1 MRKDIAETLRVFLMN
16 GIKPNY
22 SKIAKQFNCDART
35 VKRYFLNCQ
44 NLKRKPRV
52 VVKVLDAYEELV
64 IEKLDLG
71 ANAYSIFNFIKKQG
85 YKGGYTT
92 VKNFCAKY
100 KNDKQYKATIRF
112 ETNPGVQAQ
121 VDWKERFKL
130 KNKNDE
136 IIEVNIFLVILGY
149 SRLKFLML
157 TRDRTQTTVF
167 KGLLEFF
174 KYIGGVPKEMLFDNM
189 RTIVD
194 RSRTQFNR
202 AQYNERFYAFSK
214 DAGFLPRSC
223 LAYKPKT
230 KGKVEALAKLTDRLK
245 VYNGEF
251 DSYDDLEKIV
261 KEFNEEINNEVSAA
275 TGMTPNERFKE
286 EQRYLNPLPKLE
298 IFEEYLNLRPNKRKV
313 TAESLIT
320 VEGKKYSVPPEY
332 INLYVFYQITN
343 DRIVIYDEL
352 NIEICTHQI
361 SDKKINYNDVHY
373 KTLSQMTLDNKEVIE
388 AVCASNLNIY
398 DNI

>member
-1 MRKDIAETLRVFLMN
+1 
-16 GIKPNY
+16 
-22 SKIAKQFNCDART
+22 
-35 VKRYFLNCQ
+35 
-44 NLKRKPRV
+44 
-52 VVKVLDAYEELV
+52 
-64 IEKLDLG
+64 
-71 ANAYSIFNFIKKQG
+71 
-85 YKGGYTT
+85 
-92 VKNFCAKY
+92 
-100 KNDKQYKATIRF
+100 
-112 ETNPGVQAQ
+112 
-121 VDWKERFKL
+121 
-130 KNKNDE
+130 
-136 IIEVNIFLVILGY
+136 
-149 SRLKFLML
+149 
-157 TRDRTQTTVF
+157 
-167 KGLLEFF
+167 
-174 KYIGGVPKEMLFDNM
+174 MLFDNM

-251 DSYDDLEKIV
+251 DSHDDLEKIV

-320 VEGKKYSVPPEY
+320 IEGKKIFCSTWVYKFIRFLSNNEWQNRY
-332 INLYVFYQITN
+332 IWWVKYR
-343 DRIVIYDEL
+343 DM
-352 NIEICTHQI
+352 H
-361 SDKKINYNDVHY
+361 S
-373 KTLSQMTLDNKEVIE
+373 SNKR
-388 AVCASNLNIY
+388 
-398 DNI
+398 

>member
-1 MRKDIAETLRVFLMN
+1 MRKDIAETLREFLMN

-64 IEKLDLG
+64 IEKLELG

-136 IIEVNIFLVILGY
+136 I
-149 SRLKFLML
+149 RLF
-157 TRDRTQTTVF
+157 VH
-167 KGLLEFF
+167 
-174 KYIGGVPKEMLFDNM
+174 
-189 RTIVD
+189 
-194 RSRTQFNR
+194 
-202 AQYNERFYAFSK
+202 
-214 DAGFLPRSC
+214 
-223 LAYKPKT
+223 
-230 KGKVEALAKLTDRLK
+230 
-245 VYNGEF
+245 
-251 DSYDDLEKIV
+251 
-261 KEFNEEINNEVSAA
+261 
-275 TGMTPNERFKE
+275 
-286 EQRYLNPLPKLE
+286 
-298 IFEEYLNLRPNKRKV
+298 
-313 TAESLIT
+313 
-320 VEGKKYSVPPEY
+320 
-332 INLYVFYQITN
+332 
-343 DRIVIYDEL
+343 
-352 NIEICTHQI
+352 ICG
-361 SDKKINYNDVHY
+361 
-373 KTLSQMTLDNKEVIE
+373 
-388 AVCASNLNIY
+388 
-398 DNI
+398 